1 MTGCSNM
8 PTGCKEFI
16 SRFGKIVGSAT
27 RIFPDRTAS
36 PTHAWEACPAPVP
49 YHRPMREATIPC
61 LRQEWRWQW
70 IQACLRRLEWSDQG
84 FRTHAHLFG
93 QLQLTAW
100 RGPDHR
106 NVTAIRT
113 LVGCMEFLD
122 GIDFVTEEFDRTG
135 CGNVGGNTSIMPPRT
150 ANSPRSITKSTR
162 VYAFST
168 SRCDASSSANSSP
181 WENTSGS
188 TSPKPATTG

>member
-27 RIFPDRTAS
+27 QFFRITNARLGSMPCTGSISSTNAGSNDSMPSTGMALAMDSSMSSAFGMEPIRDFARTRTFSVSCSSRHGVAQTIGMS
-36 PTHAWEACPAPVP
+36 LP
-49 YHRPMREATIPC
+49 YVR
-61 LRQEWRWQW
+61 
-70 IQACLRRLEWSDQG
+70 WSD
-84 FRTHAHLFG
+84 
-93 QLQLTAW
+93 AW
-100 RGPDHR
+100 NSLMVSISSPK
-106 NVTAIRT
+106 NSI
-113 LVGCMEFLD
+113 
-122 GIDFVTEEFDRTG
+122 RTG